1 VLAQSDDGSLGE
13 DNALTR
19 WGTLLY
25 DAMIATDR
33 APPSEELLRER
44 LEKAGYVDVQT
55 FTVRLP
61 IGPWAKDKYELWT
74 ARHCE
79 N

>member
-1 VLAQSDDGSLGE
+1 VLAQCDDGSLGE

-19 WGTLLY
+19 WGTLVV
-25 DAMIATDR
+25 DAMIATGR
-33 APPSEELLRER
+33 EPASEELLRER

-55 FTVRLP
+55 FTLHIP
-61 IGPWAKDKYELWT
+61 SGPWAKDQYEPWT